1 MQPAIGF
8 VKQLKTPNILFL
20 QGGWDG
26 HKPEQIVHKF
36 TTALIGHGC
45 KTEMI
50 TSLERLADTDWL
62 KTFDVISPCWT
73 MGKLS
78 PEESAGLR
86 GAVHGGVG
94 LGGIHGGMGDA
105 FRGDLDYEWMVGGH
119 FVGHPHVGDYTVKVT
134 RPEDS
139 IMQGLPTEF
148 SYKSEQ
154 YYMLMDPGVR
164 VLAEADYTFEER
176 TCTMPVVWTKHWG
189 KGRVFYSTLGHDPAE
204 FDTYPQVFRMS
215 LNGILWAANAL

>member
-1 MQPAIGF
+1 MKP
-8 VKQLKTPNILFL
+8 LNILFL

-26 HKPEQIVHKF
+26 HKPEQIVQKF
-36 TTALIGHGC
+36 TTSLITHGC
-45 KTEMI
+45 KTETI
-50 TSLERLADTDWL
+50 ISLERLADTDWL

-73 MGKLS
+73 MGQLS
-78 PEESAGLR
+78 PEESAGVR
-86 GAVHGGVG
+86 DAVRSGVG

-119 FVGHPHVGDYTVKVT
+119 FVAHPHVGDYTVKVT
-134 RPEDS
+134 QSTDV
-139 IMQGLPTEF
+139 IMQGLPAEF

-164 VLAEADYTFEER
+164 VLAESDYTFEDR

-189 KGRVFYSTLGHDPAE
+189 KGRVFYSALGHDPAE
-204 FDTYPQVFRMS
+204 FDSYPQVFQMS
-215 LNGILWAANAL
+215 LNGILWAGNAL

>member
-1 MQPAIGF
+1 M
-8 VKQLKTPNILFL
+8 KTPKLLFL

-26 HKPEQIVHKF
+26 HKPEQIVHRF
-36 TTALIGHGC
+36 DSALLSHGWQ
-45 KTEMI
+45 TETI

-73 MGKLS
+73 MGRLS

-86 GAVHGGVG
+86 RAVHEGVG

-119 FVGHPHVGDYTVKVT
+119 FVGHPHVGDYTVRIT
-134 RPEDS
+134 QSADS

-164 VLAEADYTFEER
+164 VLAAADYTFEER
-176 TCTMPVVWTKHWG
+176 TSTMPVVWTKHWG
-189 KGRVFYSTLGHDPAE
+189 KGRVFYSALGHDPAE
-204 FDTYPQVFRMS
+204 FDTYPQVFQMS
-215 LNGILWAANAL
+215 LNGILWAGNAL

>member
-1 MQPAIGF
+1 MN
-8 VKQLKTPNILFL
+8 VPNILFL
-20 QGGWDG
+20 QGGWEG
-26 HKPEQIVHKF
+26 HKPEQIVQKF
-36 TTALIGHGC
+36 HDALVAKGC
-45 KTEMI
+45 KTETL
-50 TSLERLADTDWL
+50 TSLERLADRDWL

-119 FVGHPHVGDYTVKVT
+119 FVGHPHVGEYTVKVT
-134 RPEDS
+134 RLEDS

-176 TCTMPVVWTKHWG
+176 TCKMPVVWTKHWG
-189 KGRVFYSTLGHDPAE
+189 KGRVFYSALGHDPAE
-204 FDTYPQVFRMS
+204 FESYSQVFQMS
-215 LNGILWAANAL
+215 LNGILWSANAL

>member
-1 MQPAIGF
+1 MNSP
-8 VKQLKTPNILFL
+8 KLLFL

-26 HKPEQIVHKF
+26 HKPEQIVHRF
-36 TTALIGHGC
+36 NSALLSRGWQ
-45 KTEMI
+45 TETI

-73 MGKLS
+73 CGKLS
-78 PEESAGLR
+78 KEESAGLR
-86 GAVHGGVG
+86 DAVRAGVG

-134 RPEDS
+134 RPGDP
-139 IMQGLPTEF
+139 IMQGLSSEF
-148 SYKSEQ
+148 CYKSEQ

-164 VLAEADYTFEER
+164 VLAEADYNFEER

-189 KGRVFYSTLGHDPAE
+189 KGRVFYSALGHDPAE
-204 FDTYPQVFRMS
+204 FDTYPQVFQMS
-215 LNGILWAANAL
+215 LNGILWAGNAL